1 VHLETEEIRGLTLR
15 RTVDCFIDQLALEI
29 DGALL
34 HNDGDF
40 ESIAQ
45 VRPLQLLGR

>member
-1 VHLETEEIRGLTLR
+1 VIV
-15 RTVDCFIDQLALEI
+15 VDCFIVQLALEVE
-29 DGALL
+29 GTLL

-45 VRPLQLLGR
+45 VPSSPLLRS